1 MTEHND
7 NEKLTPERVGEMA
20 LKLAQDTAYAAAGI
34 AQVVAEKAKE
44 LLEQQR
50 KQIGDKAPEG
60 VDPNFKKFVETVP
73 DQLKVLLDDAS
84 RQFHDLAEKGREYV
98 EHLQAH
104 APQRVASTDAD
115 PGAFDLKEA
124 AEAPAEA
131 GPMVEVDE
139 LGEEGK
145 MVAEGAPVEDTE
157 LDNKI

>member
-7 NEKLTPERVGEMA
+7 NEKLTPERLGERA
-20 LKLAQDTAYAAAGI
+20 LKLAQDPAYAAAGI
-34 AQVVAEKAKE
+34 AQVVAEKTKE

-50 KQIGDKAPEG
+50 KQIAEKSPEG
-60 VDPNFKKFVETVP
+60 VDPNFKKFVETMP
-73 DQLKVLLDDAS
+73 DQLKVLLDDATK
-84 RQFHDLAEKGREYV
+84 QFHDLAEKGREYV

-104 APQRVASTDAD
+104 APVKATTDAD

-124 AEAPAEA
+124 AEAPAQA
-131 GPMVEVDE
+131 GPMVETDE